1 MEVVDVEKKSLE
13 DTLEEDGF
21 YEAND
26 QTAEA
31 DTNGELTQEDVDK
44 FQQNHWQF
52 SDEGP
57 IEYESDPSSDIDKNY
72 FSDQESLTGSMD
84 GGMEED
90 EYTSDP
96 IVQQRRQEKLQRLAL
111 RRHLD
116 QLSEQVL
123 EKDYLVSQFREE
135 LSKCQ
140 EHMEQLQKDKELV
153 SSEIEEAQSQNNMA
167 SLYRLKAYHSK
178 LCDEIDAEKDV
189 EREISHRLEEAEF
202 ALAQATVEQGKFLL
216 AGKELEKDEKLIE
229 KQKAEWS
236 AVRLRKENISAAA
249 AERRRRLR
257 EKEHKSALRERERKH
272 RQAIAAAKRNREQ
285 ASKFLKETMSRVRQ
299 KEAEEEERS
308 REYMEDRMQAIL
320 SLKGNIETNKE
331 NLRALQARDSKLR
344 LEKEEEELTER
355 QEILAQGLNPDEE
368 LTRRKR
374 IRQFEKDK
382 EAYER
387 RQRER
392 QVEIVDN
399 ILKEEKQMKKRYQQ
413 QPQLWP
419 EKQRERVKRISRRRP
434 KPKFF
439 KSTSGSSSVEYSADV
454 EDTGGQ
460 HTPGKLGAVSSEDDE
475 DDFSPYGETSRDEA
489 KEGDSDAE
497 GEDLA
502 QPEFRG
508 LWEEGVHKA
517 SEKKEHKFKFATHM
531 PSKMEQEMMERA
543 LMKQRAG
550 IVQKQVAAGR
560 EFKGCAFY
568 SKPEVIV
575 FKDFDVGKSY
585 KKKILLT
592 NISYT
597 QNFCKYVGMSHILKD
612 FIEVFFD
619 PPGVMSAGLTCD
631 FVVTFKPMLNEDLVG
646 HIDFLAQTGPFS
658 VPIRCVTKKCQ
669 ISVDVTEVEFGSQV
683 LGETRKRIINV
694 TNNGALGTQFIFR
707 KITGLARSLS
717 SSELSSIG
725 GMTVTDEN
733 GAQQDSNQNGLQQI
747 PEGMV
752 EDVKEPQGAG
762 VTVTGDPDQQEG
774 EAIDKA
780 PAAISGSGVKFE
792 EGLGITE
799 EDVSAPI
806 EETGEQPDVGLASAV
821 VSQTAISSVP
831 TEVSILEGL
840 RVGKLASG
848 DIAPF
853 SVVQLEV
860 IFNPAKPGN
869 ALAEFEISFSDPLS
883 PPIMIRARGTGID
896 VPVWVEREVVD
907 LKMCMYDRLYQ
918 DAILVNNRATSAL
931 RLKFEVCKELR
942 NHLEL
947 LPKTAYIQAE
957 SQFSA
962 QLKFLPRPTLP
973 DDCPT
978 YFDRETRLL
987 EAPMVIRVADQTR
1000 PVPFAV
1006 RATVT
1011 SSDIEFSVQDIDFGF
1026 CTVLESVR
1034 RTVTITNKSVLPQPF
1049 GFCGV
1054 PDTVD
1059 VQPNDGFGTL
1069 LPLESFDV
1077 DIMFNAKKAK
1087 EYDFDLSCK
1096 TGIGRE
1102 FKLHCRAVGV
1112 LPPLELSHSV
1122 IKMKATAVSDT
1133 CSAHIEIINSHTSA
1147 NEFTHPVPR
1156 IGSGPIVEVGPT
1168 SFEFVVPAGA
1178 PLTVS
1183 PAVGCVNPGGR
1194 CLVHVT
1200 FSPRMDPN
1208 MVRQEGVRMMER
1220 EAEVERKRQEQ
1231 ATPQEK
1237 LQEQPSGQKKKGGK
1251 AAPAGKGAKTSPK
1264 RGGTPSALNLT
1275 TSTKSP
1281 ARPFTIDD
1289 VVDGCNEYESA
1300 HLALLRT
1307 YQNAFSRYVIPCFV
1321 APGRCTEPES
1331 LSCSVHNTL
1340 YLEVHC
1346 PAVRPHI
1353 VVVSD
1358 CGRSVVDFSNVSL
1371 GQCEVKSFTIQ
1382 NISDEP
1388 LQLGSSLL
1396 DPHGPFQMLNALR
1409 TLEPQATHNVIVSF
1423 GPNAPKEFH
1432 EVLEVRCPRNTLYI
1446 RLKGRGVQ
1454 PVITLSVE
1462 DGLLDL
1468 GDALVGDTISS
1479 NFKISNT
1486 SELSITYSLKLDS
1499 LSPLR
1504 HSRAQVLPRFIPPF
1518 NDLPE
1523 TQQHALGPS
1532 NYNGMAVFDC
1542 VPAQGIIGPGESKEI
1557 TISFNPDHASELYAD
1572 EVSVEINNGDQ
1583 PYSVKLLGRAWS
1595 NIVYLRGWDEL
1606 MPSAESLRAEVEE
1619 EEEEDGKAIQKT
1631 VLLTMKS
1638 VSTPDGFEAAERAV
1652 EIGCIKSSIQTKK
1665 SCDFYFDNPKEANE
1679 RGFNFEPLKAGVDIG
1694 VKKNIVFR
1702 WQPPAGH
1709 DPNEP
1714 VNISTM
1720 LTVKSD
1726 VTTQYKILLQGLIT
1740 TEHRHPDVNSHMDS
1754 VAEET

>member
-1 MEVVDVEKKSLE
+1 MEVADLEKKSIE
-13 DTLEEDGF
+13 DSMEEPEIYD
-21 YEAND
+21 AND
-26 QTAEA
+26 QAAEPDA
-31 DTNGELTQEDVDK
+31 NSEVPQDTVGK

-57 IEYESDPSSDIDKNY
+57 VEYESDPSSDIDKNY

-84 GGMEED
+84 GVEED

-96 IVQQRRQEKLQRLAL
+96 IAQQTRQEKLQRLAL

-135 LSKCQ
+135 LKKCQ
-140 EHMEQLQKDKELV
+140 EHIEELQKDKDVV
-153 SSEIEEAQSQNNMA
+153 SNEIEEAKSQNNMA
-167 SLYRLKAYHSK
+167 SLYRLQGFHSK
-178 LCDEIDAEKDV
+178 LCAEIDAEKDV
-189 EREISHRLEEAEF
+189 HREILQRLQEAEF

-216 AGKELEKDEKLIE
+216 AGKELEKDEKLVE
-229 KQKAEWS
+229 KQKADQS
-236 AVRLRKENISAAA
+236 AVRLRKENMSVVAS
-249 AERRRRLR
+249 ERRRRAR
-257 EKEHKSALRERERKH
+257 DKEHISALRERERKH

-331 NLRALQARDSKLR
+331 NLRALQARDAKKR
-344 LEKEEEELTER
+344 LEKEEEQLQER

-382 EAYER
+382 EAYEK

-392 QVEIVDN
+392 QVEIVEN

-419 EKQRERVKRISRRRP
+419 EKQRERVKRINRRRP

-460 HTPGKLGAVSSEDDE
+460 HTSGKLGAVSSEDDE

-517 SEKKEHKFKFATHM
+517 SEKKEQRFKFASHI

-543 LMKQRAG
+543 LTKQRAG

-568 SKPEVIV
+568 SKPEVII
-575 FKDFDVGKSY
+575 FKDFEVGKSY

-597 QNFCKYVGMSHILKD
+597 QNYCKYVGMSHILKD

-631 FVVTFKPMLNEDLVG
+631 FAVTFKPMLNEDLEG

-694 TNNGALGTQFIFR
+694 TNSGALGTEFTFR
-707 KITGLARSLS
+707 RITGLARSDS

-725 GMTVTDEN
+725 GMTATDV
-733 GAQQDSNQNGLQQI
+733 GQQDSNQNGEQHN
-747 PEGMV
+747 PEVMV
-752 EDVKEPQGAG
+752 EDIKEFQGGG
-762 VTVTGDPDQQEG
+762 VTSAPGDVEQQEG
-774 EAIDKA
+774 EATDKA
-780 PAAISGSGVKFE
+780 PDPRTGSAIKFE
-792 EGLGITE
+792 EGLGTTE
-799 EDVSAPI
+799 GDGPAEA
-806 EETGEQPDVGLASAV
+806 EGTGDQPDVEITPV
-821 VSQTAISSVP
+821 VPQTATSPVP
-831 TEVSILEGL
+831 TEVSLLEGL
-840 RVGKLASG
+840 RVGKLSSG
-848 DIAPF
+848 EIAPF
-853 SVVQLEV
+853 SLVQLEV
-860 IFNPAKPGN
+860 IFNPSKPGN
-869 ALAEFEISFSDPLS
+869 AVAEFEISFSDPLS
-883 PPIMIRARGTGID
+883 PPIIIRARGTGID

-907 LKMCMYDRLYQ
+907 LKTCMYDRLYQ

-931 RLKFEVCKELR
+931 RLKFDVCKELR
-942 NHLEL
+942 SHLEL

-962 QLKFLPRPTLP
+962 QLKFLPRQTLP

-978 YFDRETRLL
+978 YFDSETRLL

-1000 PVPFAV
+1000 PVPFTV
-1006 RATVT
+1006 RAVVT
-1011 SSDIEFSVQDIDFGF
+1011 SSDIEFNVQDIDFGF
-1026 CTVLESVR
+1026 CSVFESVR
-1034 RTVTITNKSVLPQPF
+1034 RTVTITNKSVLPQQF

-1077 DIMFNAKKAK
+1077 DIMFKAKKAK
-1087 EYDFDLSCK
+1087 EYEFDLTCK

-1122 IKMKATAVSDT
+1122 IKMKATAVADM
-1133 CSAHIEIINSHTSA
+1133 CSAHTEVVNSHTSA

-1183 PAVGCVNPGGR
+1183 PAVGTVNPGER

-1200 FSPRMDPN
+1200 FNPRLDPD
-1208 MVRQEGVRMMER
+1208 MVRLEGVRMMER
-1220 EAEVERKRQEQ
+1220 EAEAERKRLEL
-1231 ATPQEK
+1231 ASPQDK
-1237 LQEQPSGQKKKGGK
+1237 PQEQPAGQKKKGGK
-1251 AAPAGKGAKTSPK
+1251 PVPAGKSAKTSPK
-1264 RGGTPSALNLT
+1264 RGSSPNVATRP
-1275 TSTKSP
+1275 KSP
-1281 ARPFTIDD
+1281 VRTFTIDD
-1289 VVDGCNEYESA
+1289 VIEGSNEYESA

-1307 YQNAFSRYVIPCFV
+1307 YQNTFSRYVIPCFV
-1321 APGRCTEPES
+1321 APGRCTEPS
-1331 LSCSVHNTL
+1331 MLSCSVHNTL

-1346 PAVRPHI
+1346 PAVMPHL

-1358 CGRSVVDFSNVSL
+1358 SGRPIVDFTNVSL
-1371 GQCEVKSFTIQ
+1371 GQSEVKSFTIQ

-1388 LQLGSSLL
+1388 LQLSSSLL
-1396 DPHGPFQMLNALR
+1396 DPHGPFQILNALR
-1409 TLEPQATHNVIVSF
+1409 TLDPQATHNVVVSF
-1423 GPNAPKEFH
+1423 APNTPKEFH
-1432 EVLEVRCPRNTLYI
+1432 EVLEVRCLRNTLYI

-1454 PVITLSVE
+1454 PVISLSVE
-1462 DGLLDL
+1462 DGVLDL
-1468 GDALVGDTISS
+1468 GDALVGDTISAS
-1479 NFKISNT
+1479 FKISNT
-1486 SELSITYSLKLDS
+1486 SELSINYSLKLDS

-1504 HSRAQVLPRFIPPF
+1504 HSRAQVLPRFLPPF
-1518 NDLPE
+1518 NEIADTELCV
-1523 TQQHALGPS
+1523 LGPS

-1542 VPAQGIIGPGESKEI
+1542 VPAQGVIGPGEAKEI
-1557 TISFNPDHASELYAD
+1557 TVLFDPDHASELYAD
-1572 EVSVEINNGDQ
+1572 VVSVEINSGDKA
-1583 PYSVKLLGRAWS
+1583 YSVKLLGRAWS

-1606 MPSAESLRAEVEE
+1606 MPRAESLRAEVEE
-1619 EEEEDGKAIQKT
+1619 EEEEDGKAVQKT

-1638 VSTPDGFEAAERAV
+1638 VSTPEGFEAAERAV

-1702 WQPPAGH
+1702 WQPPPGH
-1709 DPNEP
+1709 DPNQP
-1714 VNISTM
+1714 VNTSTM

-1740 TEHRHPDVNSHMDS
+1740 TEHRDPEVNNHAAS
-1754 VAEET
+1754 EET

>member
-1 MEVVDVEKKSLE
+1 MEVVDLDKKSIE
-13 DTLEEDGF
+13 DTSGI
-21 YEAND
+21 YNTND
-26 QTAEA
+26 QTAELNV
-31 DTNGELTQEDVDK
+31 NGEMTEDVVDE

-96 IVQQRRQEKLQRLAL
+96 IAQQTRQEKLQRLAL

-135 LSKCQ
+135 LTKCQ
-140 EHMEQLQKDKELV
+140 EHIEELQKDKDAV
-153 SSEIEEAQSQNNMA
+153 SKEIEEAQSQNNMA
-167 SLYRLKAYHSK
+167 SLYRLQAYHSK
-178 LCDEIDAEKDV
+178 LCSEIDAENDV
-189 EREISHRLEEAEF
+189 QKEILNRLQEAEF

-216 AGKELEKDEKLIE
+216 AGKELEKEEKLVE
-229 KQKAEWS
+229 KHKADLS
-236 AVRLRKENISAAA
+236 AVRLRKENMSAIVS
-249 AERRRRLR
+249 ERRRRAR
-257 EKEHKSALRERERKH
+257 EKEHISALRERERKH

-331 NLRALQARDSKLR
+331 NLRALQARDAKKR
-344 LEKEEEELTER
+344 LEKEEEELEER
-355 QEILAQGLNPDEE
+355 QEILSQGLNPDEE
-368 LTRRKR
+368 QTRRKR

-419 EKQRERVKRISRRRP
+419 EKQRVKRINRRRP

-460 HTPGKLGAVSSEDDE
+460 HTSGKLGAVSSEDDE

-497 GEDLA
+497 GEELA

-508 LWEEGVHKA
+508 LWEEGAYKE
-517 SEKKEHKFKFATHM
+517 SEKKEHRFKFASHI

-597 QNFCKYVGMSHILKD
+597 QNYCKYVGMSHLLKD

-631 FVVTFKPMLNEDLVG
+631 FAVTFKPMLNEDLEG

-694 TNNGALGTQFIFR
+694 TNNGALGTDYIFR
-707 KITGLARSLS
+707 KITGLARSDS

-725 GMTVTDEN
+725 GMTVTDVV
-733 GAQQDSNQNGLQQI
+733 QQDSNQTGDLQN

-752 EDVKEPQGAG
+752 EDVKEPQGGG
-762 VTVTGDPDQQEG
+762 VTEAPGNVEQQET
-774 EAIDKA
+774 ETADKDLETRG
-780 PAAISGSGVKFE
+780 GSAVKFE
-792 EGLGITE
+792 EGMGTTE
-799 EDVSAPI
+799 GDPAAPL
-806 EETGEQPDVGLASAV
+806 ETGDEPDVELSAG
-821 VSQTAISSVP
+821 VSQAAFSPVP

-840 RVGKLASG
+840 RVGKLSSG
-848 DIAPF
+848 EIAPF
-853 SVVQLEV
+853 SIVQLEL
-860 IFNPAKPGN
+860 IFNPTKPGN

-942 NHLEL
+942 SHLEL

-962 QLKFLPRPTLP
+962 QLKFLPRQTLP

-1000 PVPFAV
+1000 PVPFTVKAV
-1006 RATVT
+1006 VT
-1011 SSDIEFSVQDIDFGF
+1011 SSDIEFNIQEIDFGF
-1026 CTVLESVR
+1026 CTVFESVR

-1059 VQPNDGFGTL
+1059 AQPNDGFGTL

-1087 EYDFDLSCK
+1087 EYEFDLTCK

-1133 CSAHIEIINSHTSA
+1133 CSAHIEVINSHTSA

-1183 PAVGCVNPGGR
+1183 PAVGTVNPGER

-1200 FSPRMDPN
+1200 FTPRMDPN
-1208 MVRQEGVRMMER
+1208 MVRLEGVRMMER
-1220 EAEVERKRQEQ
+1220 EAEAERKRLEQ
-1231 ATPQEK
+1231 ASPQDK
-1237 LQEQPSGQKKKGGK
+1237 PQEQPAGQKKKGGK
-1251 AAPAGKGAKTSPK
+1251 APPPGKSAKTSPK
-1264 RGGTPSALNLT
+1264 RGGTPSAQNLAT
-1275 TSTKSP
+1275 RAKSP
-1281 ARPFTIDD
+1281 VRTFTIDD
-1289 VVDGCNEYESA
+1289 VIDGSNEYESA

-1307 YQNAFSRYVIPCFV
+1307 YQNTFSRYVIPCFV
-1321 APGRCTEPES
+1321 APGRCTEPNT

-1346 PAVRPHI
+1346 PAVWPHV

-1358 CGRSVVDFSNVSL
+1358 CGRPIVDFANVSL
-1371 GQCEVKSFTIQ
+1371 GQSEVKSFTIQ

-1388 LQLGSSLL
+1388 LRLSSSLL
-1396 DPHGPFQMLNALR
+1396 DPNGPFQMLNALR
-1409 TLEPQATHNVIVSF
+1409 VLEPQATHNVLVSF

-1446 RLKGRGVQ
+1446 KLKGRGVQ
-1454 PVITLSVE
+1454 PVISLSVE
-1462 DGLLDL
+1462 DGILDL
-1468 GDALVGDTISS
+1468 GDALVGDSISS
-1479 NFKISNT
+1479 TFKISNT
-1486 SELSITYSLKLDS
+1486 SELSINYSLKLDS

-1504 HSRAQVLPRFIPPF
+1504 HSRAQVLPRFLPPF
-1518 NDLPE
+1518 NETLE
-1523 TQQHALGPS
+1523 TQQHVLGPS

-1542 VPAQGIIGPGESKEI
+1542 VPAKGVIGPGESKEI
-1557 TISFNPDHASELYAD
+1557 TISFSPDHASELYAD
-1572 EVSVEINNGDQ
+1572 EVSVEINSGDE
-1583 PYSVKLLGRAWS
+1583 PYSIKLLGRAWQ
-1595 NIVYLRGWDEL
+1595 NIVFLRGWDEL
-1606 MPSAESLRAEVEE
+1606 MPGAESLRAEVEE

-1638 VSTPDGFEAAERAV
+1638 ISTPEGFEAAERAV

-1679 RGFNFEPLKAGVDIG
+1679 RGFSFEPVKAGVDIG

-1702 WQPPAGH
+1702 WQPPPGH

-1714 VNISTM
+1714 VNTNTM

-1740 TEHRHPDVNSHMDS
+1740 TEPKNPDVSSHLGS
-1754 VAEET
+1754 ATEET

>member
-1 MEVVDVEKKSLE
+1 MYNTSQFVNMAEVDLDNEA
-13 DTLEEDGF
+13 LEETRIDDT
-21 YEAND
+21 ND
-26 QTAEA
+26 QVIENVVKCQDPRESA
-31 DTNGELTQEDVDK
+31 QK

-57 IEYESDPSSDIDKNY
+57 VEYESDPSSDIDKNY

-84 GGMEED
+84 GGLEED

-96 IVQQRRQEKLQRLAL
+96 IAQQTRQEKLHHLAL

-135 LSKCQ
+135 LKKCQ
-140 EHMEQLQKDKELV
+140 DHIEQLQKEKNVV
-153 SSEIEEAQSQNNMA
+153 SNDIEEAESQSNMA
-167 SLYRLKAYHSK
+167 SLYRLQAFHSK
-178 LCDEIDAEKDV
+178 LCAEIDAEKDV
-189 EREISHRLEEAEF
+189 QREILHRLQEAEF

-216 AGKELEKDEKLIE
+216 PGKELEKEEKYAE
-229 KQKAEWS
+229 KQKADLS
-236 AVRLRKENISAAA
+236 AVRLRKENMSTVVS
-249 AERRRRLR
+249 ERRRRAR
-257 EKEHKSALRERERKH
+257 EKEHVSALRERERKH

-320 SLKGNIETNKE
+320 SLKKNIETNKE
-331 NLRALQARDSKLR
+331 NLRALQACDAKKR
-344 LEKEEEELTER
+344 LEKEEEELQER
-355 QEILAQGLNPDEE
+355 QEILEEGLNPDEE

-413 QPQLWP
+413 QPHLWP
-419 EKQRERVKRISRRRP
+419 EKQRERVKRINRRRP

-439 KSTSGSSSVEYSADV
+439 KSTSGSSSVEYSADI

-460 HTPGKLGAVSSEDDE
+460 HMAGKLGAVSSDDDD
-475 DDFSPYGETSRDEA
+475 DDFSPFGETSRDEA
-489 KEGDSDAE
+489 KEGDSDPE

-508 LWEEGVHKA
+508 LWEEGVHKE
-517 SEKKEHKFKFATHM
+517 SEKAEHRFKFATYI

-543 LMKQRAG
+543 LMKQRDG
-550 IVQKQVAAGR
+550 IVQKQIAAGR

-568 SKPEVIV
+568 SKPEVII

-597 QNFCKYVGMSHILKD
+597 QNYCKYVGMSHILKD
-612 FIEVFFD
+612 FVEVFFD

-631 FVVTFKPMLNEDLVG
+631 FAVTFKPMLNEDLEG

-669 ISVDVTEVEFGSQV
+669 ISIDVTEVEFGSQV

-694 TNNGALGTQFIFR
+694 TNSGALGTQFVFQ
-707 KITGLARSLS
+707 KITGLARSDS
-717 SSELSSIG
+717 TSQLSSIG
-725 GMTVTDEN
+725 GMTATDVNVTR
-733 GAQQDSNQNGLQQI
+733 QDTNQNGDQQN
-747 PEGMV
+747 PEGMI
-752 EDVKEPQGAG
+752 EDIKEPQGDG
-762 VTVTGDPDQQEG
+762 VATAPGDVENQVFGSKEVETTDRAPDRTVPGDARFPTERESPVAAEG
-774 EAIDKA
+774 
-780 PAAISGSGVKFE
+780 
-792 EGLGITE
+792 
-799 EDVSAPI
+799 
-806 EETGEQPDVGLASAV
+806 TGEEPDEIVPVAP
-821 VSQTAISSVP
+821 QTASSPAP

-840 RVGKLASG
+840 RVGKISAG
-848 DIAPF
+848 EIAPF
-853 SVVQLEV
+853 SLVQLEV
-860 IFNPAKPGN
+860 IFNPTKPGN
-869 ALAEFEISFSDPLS
+869 ALAEFEISFTDPLS
-883 PPIMIRARGTGID
+883 PPILIRVRGTGID
-896 VPVWVEREVVD
+896 VPVWVQREVVD
-907 LKMCMYDRLYQ
+907 LKICMYDRLYQ

-931 RLKFEVCKELR
+931 RLKFEVCKELK

-962 QLKFLPRPTLP
+962 QLKFLPRQTLP

-978 YFDRETRLL
+978 YFDSETRLL

-1000 PVPFAV
+1000 PVPFSV
-1006 RATVT
+1006 KATVT
-1011 SSDIEFSVQDIDFGF
+1011 SSDIDFDVRDIDFGF
-1026 CTVLESVR
+1026 CTVFESVR
-1034 RTVTITNKSVLPQPF
+1034 RTITITNKSVLPQQF

-1059 VQPNDGFGTL
+1059 VQPNDGFGIL
-1069 LPLESFDV
+1069 LPLESYDV

-1087 EYDFDLSCK
+1087 EYEFDLTCK

-1102 FKLHCRAVGV
+1102 FKLHCRAIGV

-1133 CSAHIEIINSHTSA
+1133 CSAHIEVINSHTSA

-1156 IGSGPIVEVGPT
+1156 IGSGPIVEVGTT
-1168 SFEFVVPAGA
+1168 SFEFVVPDEA

-1183 PAVGCVNPGGR
+1183 PAVGTVNPGQR
-1194 CLVHVT
+1194 SLVHVT
-1200 FSPRMDPN
+1200 FNPRMDAS
-1208 MVRQEGVRMMER
+1208 MVRLESVRMMER
-1220 EAEVERKRQEQ
+1220 EAEAERKRVER
-1231 ATPQEK
+1231 ASPQDK
-1237 LQEQPSGQKKKGGK
+1237 PQEQPAGQKKKGGK
-1251 AAPAGKGAKTSPK
+1251 PALAGKSAKTSPK
-1264 RGGTPSALNLT
+1264 RGTTPSV
-1275 TSTKSP
+1275 TSLATRAKSP
-1281 ARPFTIDD
+1281 ERTFSTEDVID
-1289 VVDGCNEYESA
+1289 GSNEYESA
-1300 HLALLRT
+1300 NLALLRS
-1307 YQNAFSRYVIPCFV
+1307 YQNTFSRYVIPCYV
-1321 APGRCTEPES
+1321 ASGKCTETNS

-1346 PAVRPHI
+1346 PAVRPHV

-1358 CGRSVVDFSNVSL
+1358 CGRTVLDFANVSL
-1371 GQCEVKSFTIQ
+1371 GRSEVKTVTIQ

-1388 LQLGSSLL
+1388 CKLSSSLL

-1409 TLEPQATHNVIVSF
+1409 VLEPQATHNVVISF
-1423 GPNAPKEFH
+1423 GPKAAKEFH
-1432 EVLEVRCPRNTLYI
+1432 EVLEVRCPRNTVSI

-1454 PVITLSVE
+1454 PVISLSV
-1462 DGLLDL
+1462 DGGLLDL
-1468 GDALVGDTISS
+1468 GDALVGETISS
-1479 NFKISNT
+1479 SFTISNN
-1486 SELSITYSLKLDS
+1486 SELSINYSLKLDS
-1499 LSPLR
+1499 QSPLR
-1504 HSRAQVLPRFIPPF
+1504 HSRAQVLPSFLPPF
-1518 NDLPE
+1518 SEMAE
-1523 TQQHALGPS
+1523 TQLHVLGPS

-1542 VPAQGIIGPGESKEI
+1542 VPAQGTIGPGESKEV
-1557 TISFNPDHASELYAD
+1557 TVSFSTDHISELYAD
-1572 EVSVEINNGDQ
+1572 EVSVEINSADE
-1583 PYSVKLLGRAWS
+1583 PYKVKLRGRAWQ
-1595 NIVYLRGWDEL
+1595 NIVFTRGWDEL
-1606 MPSAESLRAEVEE
+1606 MPRTESLRAEVEE
-1619 EEEEDGKAIQKT
+1619 EEEEDHGKALQKT

-1638 VSTPDGFEAAERAV
+1638 VSTPGGFQPAERAV
-1652 EIGCIKSSIQTKK
+1652 EIGCIKSSIQIKK
-1665 SCDFYFDNPKEANE
+1665 SCDFYFENPKEANE
-1679 RGFNFEPLKAGVDIG
+1679 HGFNFDPLKAGVDIG
-1694 VKKNIVFR
+1694 VKRNIVFR
-1702 WQPPAGH
+1702 WQPPPGH
-1709 DPNEP
+1709 DPNLS
-1714 VNISTM
+1714 VNTVTM

-1740 TEHRHPDVNSHMDS
+1740 TEHKDPDV
-1754 VAEET
+1754 

>member
-1 MEVVDVEKKSLE
+1 MEVVDLEKKAIE
-13 DTLEEDGF
+13 DTMEHHSI
-21 YEAND
+21 YTSND
-26 QTAEA
+26 ETVNA
-31 DTNGELTQEDVDK
+31 DASGNVTNGE
-44 FQQNHWQF
+44 
-52 SDEGP
+52 
-57 IEYESDPSSDIDKNY
+57 
-72 FSDQESLTGSMD
+72 
-84 GGMEED
+84 
-90 EYTSDP
+90 
-96 IVQQRRQEKLQRLAL
+96 EKLQRLAL

-123 EKDYLVSQFREE
+123 EKDYLVSQFRDEHK
-135 LSKCQ
+135 KCQ
-140 EHMEQLQKDKELV
+140 EHIDELQKDKELV
-153 SSEIEEAQSQNNMA
+153 SNEIEEAETQNNMA
-167 SLYRLKAYHSK
+167 SFYRLQSYHDK
-178 LCDEIDAEKDV
+178 LCAEIGAEKDV
-189 EREISHRLEEAEF
+189 EREILNRLEEAEF

-216 AGKELEKDEKLIE
+216 AGQELEKEEKLVE

-236 AVRLRKENISAAA
+236 AVRLRKENMSAAV

-257 EKEHKSALRERERKH
+257 EKERERKH

-299 KEAEEEERS
+299 KEAEEEELS
-308 REYMEDRMQAIL
+308 RRNMEDRMQAIL
-320 SLKGNIETNKE
+320 CLKGNIEANKE
-331 NLRALQARDSKLR
+331 NLRALQARDAKLR
-344 LEKEEEELTER
+344 QEKEEEELQER
-355 QEILAQGLNPDEE
+355 QEIFAEGLNPDEE

-374 IRQFEKDK
+374 IRQ
-382 EAYER
+382 AYER

-392 QVEIVDN
+392 QVEIVEN

-489 KEGDSDAE
+489 KEGDSEAE
-497 GEDLA
+497 GEELA

-517 SEKKEHKFKFATHM
+517 SEKKEHRFKFATHI

-597 QNFCKYVGMSHILKD
+597 QNYCKYVGMSHILKD

-631 FVVTFKPMLNEDLVG
+631 FAVTFKPMLNEDLVG

-669 ISVDVTEVEFGSQV
+669 ISEDVTEVEFGSQV
-683 LGETRKRIINV
+683 LGETRKRIIN
-694 TNNGALGTQFIFR
+694 
-707 KITGLARSLS
+707 
-717 SSELSSIG
+717 
-725 GMTVTDEN
+725 TVTDVN
-733 GAQQDSNQNGLQQI
+733 VTQQDSNPTELQVP
-747 PEGMV
+747 PEGMA
-752 EDVKEPQGAG
+752 EDAKEPQGAG
-762 VTVTGDPDQQEG
+762 VTEIPSEPGQQEG
-774 EAIDKA
+774 ESPEKA
-780 PAAISGSGVKFE
+780 LEPRSGSAVKFE
-792 EGLGITE
+792 KGLATTEGE
-799 EDVSAPI
+799 VHAPA
-806 EETGEQPDVGLASAV
+806 EETGDQLDVDLTSAAP
-821 VSQTAISSVP
+821 QTISSIP
-831 TEVSILEGL
+831 TETSILEGL
-840 RVGKLASG
+840 RVGKVSSG
-848 DIAPF
+848 EIAPF
-853 SVVQLEV
+853 SLVQVEVV
-860 IFNPAKPGN
+860 FNPTKSGN

-883 PPIMIRARGTGID
+883 PPIVIRARGTGID

-962 QLKFLPRPTLP
+962 QLKFLPRQTLP

-978 YFDRETRLL
+978 YFDGESRLL
-987 EAPMVIRVADQTR
+987 EAPMVVRVADQTR
-1000 PVPFAV
+1000 PVPFTV
-1006 RATVT
+1006 RAIVT
-1011 SSDIEFSVQDIDFGF
+1011 SSDIEFNVQAIDFGF

-1034 RTVTITNKSVLPQPF
+1034 RTVTLTNKSVLPQQF

-1087 EYDFDLSCK
+1087 EYEFDLTCK

-1133 CSAHIEIINSHTSA
+1133 CAAHIEVINSHTSA

-1168 SFEFVVPAGA
+1168 SFEFMVPADA

-1183 PAVGCVNPGGR
+1183 PAVGTVNAGER

-1208 MVRQEGVRMMER
+1208 MVRQEAVRMMER
-1220 EAEVERKRQEQ
+1220 EAEAERKRLELASPPEKPQEQ
-1231 ATPQEK
+1231 NT
-1237 LQEQPSGQKKKGGK
+1237 GQKKKGGK
-1251 AAPAGKGAKTSPK
+1251 AQAGKSAKASPK
-1264 RGGTPSALNLT
+1264 RGNTPSNTNLAAT
-1275 TSTKSP
+1275 TKTPTKT
-1281 ARPFTIDD
+1281 FTVADVID
-1289 VVDGCNEYESA
+1289 GSNEYESA

-1307 YQNAFSRYVIPCFV
+1307 YQNAFSRYLVPCFV
-1321 APGRCTEPES
+1321 APGRCTEPNS
-1331 LSCSVHNTL
+1331 LSCSVHNTI

-1346 PAVRPHI
+1346 PAVRPHL

-1358 CGRSVVDFSNVSL
+1358 SGRSVVDFANVSL
-1371 GQCEVKSFTIQ
+1371 GRSEIKSFTIQ

-1388 LQLGSSLL
+1388 IKLSSSLL

-1409 TLEPQATHNVIVSF
+1409 TLDPQATHTVIVSF

-1432 EVLEVRCPRNTLYI
+1432 EVLEVRCPRNTLYL

-1454 PVITLSVE
+1454 PVISLSVE

-1479 NFKISNT
+1479 SFKISNT

-1504 HSRAQVLPRFIPPF
+1504 HSRAQVLPRFLPPF
-1518 NDLPE
+1518 SEMSE

-1542 VPAQGIIGPGESKEI
+1542 VPAQGVIGPGESKEI
-1557 TISFNPDHASELYAD
+1557 TISFNPDHPSQLYAD
-1572 EVSVEINNGDQ
+1572 EVSVEINNGEQ
-1583 PYSVKLLGRAWS
+1583 PYSVRLLGRAWP

-1606 MPSAESLRAEVEE
+1606 MPRAESLRAEVEE
-1619 EEEEDGKAIQKT
+1619 EEDEEGKAIQKT

-1638 VSTPDGFEAAERAV
+1638 VSTPDGYEAVERAV

-1665 SCDFYFDNPKEANE
+1665 SSDFYFDNPKEANE
-1679 RGFNFEPLKAGVDIG
+1679 LGFSFEPQKAGVDIG

-1714 VNISTM
+1714 VNTSTM

-1740 TEHRHPDVNSHMDS
+1740 TEQRDLDVSGHVVS
-1754 VAEET
+1754 LAEDT

>member
-1 MEVVDVEKKSLE
+1 MELEDLEKNLTE
-13 DTLEEDGF
+13 DTLGMGWEDK
-21 YEAND
+21 ND
-26 QTAEA
+26 QTT
-31 DTNGELTQEDVDK
+31 DRDMNGEVTHDSGDK
-44 FQQNHWQF
+44 FQQNQWQF

-84 GGMEED
+84 GVEED

-96 IVQQRRQEKLQRLAL
+96 IAQQTRQEKMQRLAL

-123 EKDYLVSQFREE
+123 EKGYLVSQFREE
-135 LSKCQ
+135 LKKCQ
-140 EHMEQLQKDKELV
+140 EHVEELQQDKDAV
-153 SSEIEEAQSQNNMA
+153 SKEIEEAQSQTNMA
-167 SLYRLKAYHSK
+167 SLYRLQAYHSK
-178 LCDEIDAEKDV
+178 LCAEIDAENDV
-189 EREISHRLEEAEF
+189 QKEILQRLQEAEF

-216 AGKELEKDEKLIE
+216 AGKELEKEEKLVE
-229 KQKAEWS
+229 KQKADVA
-236 AVRLRKENISAAA
+236 AVRLRKENMSTVVS
-249 AERRRRLR
+249 ERRRRAR
-257 EKEHKSALRERERKH
+257 EKEHISALRDRERKH

-320 SLKGNIETNKE
+320 SLKGNIDTNKE
-331 NLRALQARDSKLR
+331 NLRALQARDSKIR
-344 LEKEEEELTER
+344 FEKDEEELRER
-355 QEILAQGLNPDEE
+355 QEIQAEGLNPDEE

-399 ILKEEKQMKKRYQQ
+399 LLKEEKQMKKRYQQ

-419 EKQRERVKRISRRRP
+419 EKQRDRVKRINRRRP

-460 HTPGKLGAVSSEDDE
+460 HTSGKLGAVSSEDDE

-489 KEGDSDAE
+489 KEGDSDVE
-497 GEDLA
+497 GEELA

-508 LWEEGVHKA
+508 LWEEGVQKG
-517 SEKKEHKFKFATHM
+517 SDKKEQRFKFTSHM

-597 QNFCKYVGMSHILKD
+597 QNYCKYVGMSHLLKD

-631 FVVTFKPMLNEDLVG
+631 FAVTFKPMLNEDLEG

-683 LGETRKRIINV
+683 LGETRRRIINV
-694 TNNGALGTQFIFR
+694 TNNGALGTEFIFK
-707 KITGLARSLS
+707 KITGLVRSAS
-717 SSELSSIG
+717 TSELSSIG
-725 GMTVTDEN
+725 GMTVTDGGQPEYNQTN
-733 GAQQDSNQNGLQQI
+733 GELQNV
-747 PEGMV
+747 EGMAA
-752 EDVKEPQGAG
+752 EDVKEAQGGGTTEAAG
-762 VTVTGDPDQQEG
+762 HVEREEG
-774 EAIDKA
+774 ERPEKSLD
-780 PAAISGSGVKFE
+780 PQTGSAVKFE
-792 EGLGITE
+792 EGMGTTE
-799 EDVSAPI
+799 GDASAAPEGTGDEQEAELVPAVSALSP
-806 EETGEQPDVGLASAV
+806 
-821 VSQTAISSVP
+821 VP

-840 RVGKLASG
+840 RVGKLTSG
-848 DIAPF
+848 EIAPF
-853 SVVQLEV
+853 SIVQLEV
-860 IFNPAKPGN
+860 IFNPLKSGN
-869 ALAEFEISFSDPLS
+869 AVAEFEISFSDPLS

-896 VPVWVEREVVD
+896 VPVWVQREVVD

-942 NHLEL
+942 SHLEL

-962 QLKFLPRPTLP
+962 QLKFLPRQTLP

-1000 PVPFAV
+1000 PVPFKV
-1006 RATVT
+1006 RAVVT
-1011 SSDIEFSVQDIDFGF
+1011 SSDIEFNMQDIDFGF
-1026 CTVLESVR
+1026 CTVYESVR

-1069 LPLESFDV
+1069 LPLESFDL

-1087 EYDFDLSCK
+1087 EYEFDLTCK

-1102 FKLHCRAVGV
+1102 FKIHCRAVGV

-1133 CSAHIEIINSHTSA
+1133 CSAHIEVINSHTSA

-1183 PAVGCVNPGGR
+1183 PAVGTVNPGER

-1200 FSPRMDPN
+1200 FTPRMDPN
-1208 MVRQEGVRMMER
+1208 MVRLEGVRMMER
-1220 EAEVERKRQEQ
+1220 EAEAERKRLEQ
-1231 ATPQEK
+1231 ASPQDK
-1237 LQEQPSGQKKKGGK
+1237 PQEQPAGQKKKGGK
-1251 AAPAGKGAKTSPK
+1251 AVPAGKSAKTSPK
-1264 RGGTPSALNLT
+1264 RGSTPSVPNMA
-1275 TSTKSP
+1275 TSSKTPVKT
-1281 ARPFTIDD
+1281 FTIDD
-1289 VVDGCNEYESA
+1289 VIDGSNEYESA

-1307 YQNAFSRYVIPCFV
+1307 YQNTFSRFVIPCFV
-1321 APGRCTEPES
+1321 APGRCTEPNS

-1346 PAVRPHI
+1346 PAVRPHL

-1358 CGRSVVDFSNVSL
+1358 CGRPILDYANVSL
-1371 GQCEVKSFTIQ
+1371 GQSEVKSFTIQ

-1388 LQLGSSLL
+1388 LKLSSSLL

-1409 TLEPQATHNVIVSF
+1409 VLEPQATHNVVVSF

-1454 PVITLSVE
+1454 PVISLSVE
-1462 DGLLDL
+1462 DGVLDL

-1479 NFKISNT
+1479 SFKISNT
-1486 SELSITYSLKLDS
+1486 SELSINYSLKLDS

-1504 HSRAQVLPRFIPPF
+1504 HSRAQILPRFLPPF
-1518 NDLPE
+1518 NDMTE
-1523 TQQHALGPS
+1523 TQRHVLGPS

-1542 VPAQGIIGPGESKEI
+1542 VPAKGVIGPGESKEI

-1572 EVSVEINNGDQ
+1572 EVAVEINSGDE
-1583 PYSVKLLGRAWS
+1583 PYSIKLLGRAWQ
-1595 NIVYLRGWDEL
+1595 NIVYMRGWDEL
-1606 MPSAESLRAEVEE
+1606 MPGAESLRAEVEE
-1619 EEEEDGKAIQKT
+1619 DEEEDGKAIQKV

-1638 VSTPDGFEAAERAV
+1638 VSTPEGFEAAERAV

-1665 SCDFYFDNPKEANE
+1665 SSDFYFDNPKEANE
-1679 RGFNFEPLKAGVDIG
+1679 RGFSFEPLKAGVDIG

-1702 WQPPAGH
+1702 WQPPPGH

-1714 VNISTM
+1714 VNTSTM

-1740 TEHRHPDVNSHMDS
+1740 TEPKDPDAPGHV
-1754 VAEET
+1754 VEVEET

>member
-1 MEVVDVEKKSLE
+1 MEVVDVEKKAIE
-13 DTLEEDGF
+13 DTMEHHSI
-21 YEAND
+21 YTSND
-26 QTAEA
+26 ETVNA
-31 DTNGELTQEDVDK
+31 DASGNVTNGEVEEIK
-44 FQQNHWQF
+44 QNQWQF

-72 FSDQESLTGSMD
+72 FSDEESLTGSMD
-84 GGMEED
+84 GGIEED
-90 EYTSDP
+90 EYASDP
-96 IVQQRRQEKLQRLAL
+96 IAQQTRQEKLQRLAL

-123 EKDYLVSQFREE
+123 EKDYLVSQFRDEHK
-135 LSKCQ
+135 KCQ
-140 EHMEQLQKDKELV
+140 EHIDELQKDKELV
-153 SSEIEEAQSQNNMA
+153 SNEIEEAETQKNMA
-167 SLYRLKAYHSK
+167 SFYRLQSYHDK
-178 LCDEIDAEKDV
+178 LCAEIDAEKDV
-189 EREISHRLEEAEF
+189 EREILNRLEEAEF

-216 AGKELEKDEKLIE
+216 AGQELEKEEKLVE

-236 AVRLRKENISAAA
+236 AVRLRKENMSAAV

-257 EKEHKSALRERERKH
+257 EKEHISALRERERKH

-299 KEAEEEERS
+299 KEAEEEELS
-308 REYMEDRMQAIL
+308 RRNMEDRMQAIL
-320 SLKGNIETNKE
+320 CLKGNIEANKE
-331 NLRALQARDSKLR
+331 NLRALQARDAKLR
-344 LEKEEEELTER
+344 QEKEEEELQER
-355 QEILAQGLNPDEE
+355 QEIFAEGLNPDEE

-392 QVEIVDN
+392 QVEIVEN

-489 KEGDSDAE
+489 KEGDSEAE
-497 GEDLA
+497 GEELA

-517 SEKKEHKFKFATHM
+517 SEKKEHRFKFATHI

-597 QNFCKYVGMSHILKD
+597 QNYCKYVGMSHILKD

-631 FVVTFKPMLNEDLVG
+631 FAVTFKPMLNEDLVG

-694 TNNGALGTQFIFR
+694 TNNGALGTQFTFR

-725 GMTVTDEN
+725 GMTVTDVN
-733 GAQQDSNQNGLQQI
+733 VTQQDSNPTELQVP
-747 PEGMV
+747 PEGMA
-752 EDVKEPQGAG
+752 EDAKEPQGAG
-762 VTVTGDPDQQEG
+762 VTEIPSEPAQQEG
-774 EAIDKA
+774 ESPEKA
-780 PAAISGSGVKFE
+780 LEPRSGSAVKFE
-792 EGLGITE
+792 KGLATTEGEVL
-799 EDVSAPI
+799 APA
-806 EETGEQPDVGLASAV
+806 EETGDQLDVDLTSAAP
-821 VSQTAISSVP
+821 QTISSIP
-831 TEVSILEGL
+831 TETSILEGL
-840 RVGKLASG
+840 RVGKVSSG
-848 DIAPF
+848 EIAPF
-853 SVVQLEV
+853 SLVQVEVV
-860 IFNPAKPGN
+860 FNPTKSGN

-883 PPIMIRARGTGID
+883 PPIVIRARGTGID

-962 QLKFLPRPTLP
+962 QLKFLPRQTLP

-978 YFDRETRLL
+978 YFDGESRLL

-1000 PVPFAV
+1000 PVPFTV
-1006 RATVT
+1006 RAIVT
-1011 SSDIEFSVQDIDFGF
+1011 SSDIEFNVQAIDFGF

-1034 RTVTITNKSVLPQPF
+1034 RTVTLTNKSVLPQQF

-1087 EYDFDLSCK
+1087 EYEFDLTCK

-1133 CSAHIEIINSHTSA
+1133 CAAHIEVINSHTSA

-1168 SFEFVVPAGA
+1168 SFEFMVPADA

-1183 PAVGCVNPGGR
+1183 PAVGTVNAGER

-1200 FSPRMDPN
+1200 FSPRMDPD
-1208 MVRQEGVRMMER
+1208 MVRQEAVRMMER
-1220 EAEVERKRQEQ
+1220 EAEAERKRLELASPPEKSQEQ
-1231 ATPQEK
+1231 NT
-1237 LQEQPSGQKKKGGK
+1237 GQKKKGGK
-1251 AAPAGKGAKTSPK
+1251 AQAGKSAKASPK
-1264 RGGTPSALNLT
+1264 RGNTPSNTNLAAT
-1275 TSTKSP
+1275 TKTPTKT
-1281 ARPFTIDD
+1281 FTVADVID
-1289 VVDGCNEYESA
+1289 GSNEYESA

-1307 YQNAFSRYVIPCFV
+1307 YQNAFSRYLVPCFV
-1321 APGRCTEPES
+1321 ALGRCTEPNS
-1331 LSCSVHNTL
+1331 LSCSVHNTI

-1346 PAVRPHI
+1346 PAVRPHL

-1358 CGRSVVDFSNVSL
+1358 SGRSVVDFANVSL
-1371 GQCEVKSFTIQ
+1371 GRSEIKSFTIQ

-1388 LQLGSSLL
+1388 IKLSSSLL

-1409 TLEPQATHNVIVSF
+1409 TLDPQATHTVIVSF

-1432 EVLEVRCPRNTLYI
+1432 EVLEVRCPRNTLYL

-1454 PVITLSVE
+1454 PVISLSVE

-1479 NFKISNT
+1479 SFKISNT

-1504 HSRAQVLPRFIPPF
+1504 HSRAQVLPRFLPPF
-1518 NDLPE
+1518 SEMPE

-1542 VPAQGIIGPGESKEI
+1542 VPAQGVIGPGESKEI
-1557 TISFNPDHASELYAD
+1557 TISFNPDHPSQLYAD
-1572 EVSVEINNGDQ
+1572 EVSVEINNGEQ
-1583 PYSVKLLGRAWS
+1583 PYSVRLLGRAWP

-1606 MPSAESLRAEVEE
+1606 MPRAESLRAEVEE
-1619 EEEEDGKAIQKT
+1619 EEEEEGKAIQKT

-1638 VSTPDGFEAAERAV
+1638 VSTPDGYEAVERAV

-1665 SCDFYFDNPKEANE
+1665 SSDFYFDNPKEANE
-1679 RGFNFEPLKAGVDIG
+1679 LGFSFEPQKAGVDIG

-1714 VNISTM
+1714 VNTSTM

-1740 TEHRHPDVNSHMDS
+1740 TEQRDPDVSGHVVS
-1754 VAEET
+1754 LAEDT